1 MVLRWLSPQRTHE
14 VVVIGIEHWEFL
26 FLLSALAGLYVLH
39 RLSLVR
45 EDGEA
50 SERAVIQQFA
60 IEAAR
65 LVGNLSSIGGA
76 IGGLFPFTRLNER
89 RRARRQRRADGPRH
103 EAR

>member
-14 VVVIGIEHWEFL
+14 IVVIALEHWEFL

-45 EDGEA
+45 EDGET
-50 SERAVIQQFA
+50 SERLVIQQFA

-65 LVGNLSSIGGA
+65 VVGNLSSIGGA
-76 IGGLFPFTRLNER
+76 IGGLFPFDRLSER
-89 RRARRQRRADGPRH
+89 RRARRQRRAGSGRH
-103 EAR
+103 GER